1 MPKRRPEQIQE
12 TPSSQHRLYYMGALI
27 LAWILLILG
36 RLIWLQWV
44 EHETY
49 QARAQLQHERKID
62 LVAPRGAI
70 VDRHGESLVTSKV
83 LNSVYFDPKRFQ
95 SRLAKDSR
103 TLAEKRQEAAQLL
116 APLLGQSPG
125 QLLAILEGRNRRT
138 WLRRR
143 LAPEEAAQV
152 RQIIATHRLTGIE
165 FEEEEVRAYPNH
177 QLAAHLLGYVGW
189 TEAPVQGTVSAPNLP
204 SKSTEP
210 AVRGVAGIESRFDNF
225 LEGHKGEVAVVRDA
239 RRKPY
244 QRTDLPPTAGSTV
257 WLTIDAALQ
266 RKVELL
272 LEQTVR
278 QHRAK
283 GGSVVI
289 MDPWTGRILAMANA
303 PTFDPGRREQSI
315 QDHSGYINQAISAP
329 YEPGSIFKIITF
341 AAALEEG
348 VVRRGDRLDCGNGQM
363 TIGRRVIRDTHAYG
377 LIRMEEAFAKSSNVG
392 AIRLAQRM
400 GRETFHEY
408 IKKFG
413 FGDRTKVDLPG
424 EATGILRQPD
434 RWNPDS
440 IGSIAMGQ
448 EIAVTPL
455 QAVAAVSVI
464 ANGGRWVRPY
474 LVERVTSPDGREI
487 FYRPE
492 REERQVLRPETAAQM
507 TRLMEGVITE
517 GTGRQAIQF
526 ESFTVAGKTGT
537 PQKWSEKGGYKA
549 GLYMPSFLGFVPAT
563 EPRFAMVVM
572 IDEPSAGAY
581 YGGVV
586 AAPLF
591 ARLAE
596 VVLGDHEV
604 QPDDPRY
611 REVIDRLARLEPTQP
626 VSRPVTDGDVIGAA
640 PPSQTSALPPVAH
653 SRASVPS
660 APSVDPLP
668 RSQGRSTLGPT
679 PSTGIDSRRAVSAPS
694 QDNQNSWAG
703 VAPQG
708 LPASV
713 RPRPKGPATP
723 MPDLRGLL
731 MRPATEACLN
741 MQLDVKHQG
750 RGPRVVSQTPPAGAP
765 VRPGDLCQIIL
776 GEEVRK
782 ER

>member
-1 MPKRRPEQIQE
+1 MPKRRPQQHQE
-12 TPSSQHRLYYMGALI
+12 NPSTQRRLYHMGGVI
-27 LAWILLILG
+27 LVWILLILA
-36 RLIWLQWV
+36 RLVWVQWV

-49 QARAQLQHERKID
+49 LARAQRQHGGNDD
-62 LVAPRGAI
+62 LVPPRGAI
-70 VDRHGESLVTSKV
+70 VDRHGEPLVTSNI
-83 LNSVYFDPKRFQ
+83 LSSVYFDPKRFQ
-95 SRLAKDSR
+95 TLMAKDKR
-103 TLAEKRQEAAQLL
+103 TLAQKRQEAAQHL
-116 APLLGQSPG
+116 APLLGQSSQ
-125 QLLAILEGRNRRT
+125 QLLAILEGRKSLT
-138 WLRRR
+138 SLRRR
-143 LAPEEAAQV
+143 IPPEEAAKV
-152 RQIIATHRLTGIE
+152 RQLIAEHRLTGIE
-165 FEEEEVRAYPNH
+165 FQEEEVRAYPNH

-189 TEAPVQGTVSAPNLP
+189 TEVPTQGTVTAPHLSN
-204 SKSTEP
+204 KSTEP

-225 LEGHKGEVAVVRDA
+225 LVGHKGEVAVVRDA

-244 QRTDLPPTAGSTV
+244 QRSDLPPTAGSTV
-257 WLTIDAALQ
+257 WLTIDATLQ

-272 LEQTVR
+272 LEETIR
-278 QHRAK
+278 QHRAR

-303 PTFDPGRREQSI
+303 PTFDPGNRQRSI
-315 QDHSGYINQAISAP
+315 QDQSAYVNQAVSAP

-348 VVRRGDRLDCGNGQM
+348 VVRRGDRLDCGNGQIA
-363 TIGRRVIRDTHAYG
+363 IGRRVIRDTHAYG
-377 LIRMEEAFAKSSNVG
+377 LLRMEEAFAKSSNVG

-424 EATGILRQPD
+424 EAAGILRQPD

-440 IGSIAMGQ
+440 IASIAMGQ

-474 LVERVTSPDGREI
+474 LVERVTSPDGRET

-492 REERQVLRPETAAQM
+492 RDERQVLRPETAAQM

-526 ESFTVAGKTGT
+526 EGFTIAGKTGT

-563 EPRFAMVVM
+563 EPRFAMAVM

-611 REVIDRLARLEPTQP
+611 REVIDRLARLGP
-626 VSRPVTDGDVIGAA
+626 VRPEARPVTDGEGMDAL
-640 PPSQTSALPPVAH
+640 PPSQTSALPPMAP
-653 SRASVPS
+653 SRAAVPT
-660 APSVDPLP
+660 ADPLP
-668 RSQGRSTLGPT
+668 RSQGRAIVTPT
-679 PSTGIDSRRAVSAPS
+679 PLSGGDSRRAVSAPS
-694 QDNQNSWAG
+694 QNSQNSATG
-703 VAPQG
+703 VGARR
-708 LPASV
+708 LPTNA
-713 RPRPKGPATP
+713 RPRSGGAAAP
-723 MPDLRGLL
+723 MPDLRGLGT
-731 MRPATEACLN
+731 RAATEACLN
-741 MQLDVKHQG
+741 LHLEVKLRGQG
-750 RGPRVVSQTPPAGAP
+750 SRAIGQTPPAGAP
-765 VRPGDLCQIIL
+765 VRPGDLCQIAFD
-776 GEEVRK
+776 E
-782 ER
+782 